1 MRFMLK
7 SKIHRARVTE
17 SNLEYEG
24 SITIDNALMKV
35 ADLVP
40 YEMVHIYNLN
50 NGERFSTYVI
60 PGRNGEIGLNGAAA
74 RKGQEGDFIII
85 ASYTLMEETEV
96 KTHRPKLIFVD
107 EKNSILRIKD

>member
-1 MRFMLK
+1 MLK

-17 SNLEYEG
+17 SNLGYEG

-35 ADLVP
+35 ADLVS
-40 YEMVHIYNLN
+40 YEMVHVYNLS

-60 PGRNGEIGLNGAAA
+60 PGGNGEIGLNGAAA

-85 ASYTLMEETEV
+85 AAYTLMEETKV

-107 EKNSILRIKD
+107 EKNSIVRIKD